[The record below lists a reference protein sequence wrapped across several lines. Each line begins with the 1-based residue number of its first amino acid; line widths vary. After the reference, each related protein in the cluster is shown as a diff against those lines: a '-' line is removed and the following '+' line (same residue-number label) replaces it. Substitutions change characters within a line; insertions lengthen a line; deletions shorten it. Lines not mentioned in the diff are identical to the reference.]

1 MNLSEVKERH
11 PLSLSG
17 GQKQRVSIGAALASG
32 ANIIIMDEPT
42 SGMDYFHM
50 KETAALINS
59 IRSPETLILII
70 SHDFEFL
77 SFVAD
82 EVILME
88 AGRIASHKLFD
99 KNEAR
104 RLFTVLKSET
114 DTKLAQNKKKTLV

>member
-1 MNLSEVKERH
+1 
-11 PLSLSG
+11 
-17 GQKQRVSIGAALASG
+17 
-32 ANIIIMDEPT
+32 
-42 SGMDYFHM
+42 M

-88 AGRIASHKLFD
+88 AGKIASHNHFD
-99 KNEAR
+99 KNEAL

-114 DTKLAQNKKKTLV
+114 DTKLAQNKKKALV